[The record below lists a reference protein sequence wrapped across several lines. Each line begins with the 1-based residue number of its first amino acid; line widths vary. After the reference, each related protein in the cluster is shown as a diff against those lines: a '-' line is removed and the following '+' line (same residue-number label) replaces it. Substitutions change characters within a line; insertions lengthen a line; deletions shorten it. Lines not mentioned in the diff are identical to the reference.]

1 MSLEFQRSSYYD
13 RVNDIINK
21 LVLKNS
27 PSDNEIIRNRFL
39 YEVTQYEHKRDNV
52 QKYYNGLRFVMTI
65 GSILLPAILSIGQM
79 DPAKLPKNFD
89 TITYWASW
97 SLSLTITACNG
108 FLQLFSLDKN
118 YLGYSLVVEQLKTEG
133 WQYFQLSGK
142 YENAKTHEQSF
153 KQFCKSIE
161 SIKRKQIEQ
170 EYNGKGEDKKKKFDF
185 EEELKDTLPKQF
197 QQKQIEGHTTNTS
210 STNISSTNIPS
221 TTPPNPLSTLDTL
234 LDVGDSVTDLKQ
246 SLKGASDELL
256 GHTTDVLGDVAKGIL
271 DRSLESMEEGNSSG
285 NNPTGNN
292 PSGNNPSDNKST
304 DKLDNKSKGSE

>member
-185 EEELKDTLPKQF
+185 SEELNSTLPKQF

-210 STNISSTNIPS
+210 TNI
-221 TTPPNPLSTLDTL
+221 PPNPLSTL
-234 LDVGDSVTDLKQ
+234 LDVGDSVADLKQ
-246 SLKGASDELL
+246 SLKGVSGILDE
-256 GHTTDVLGDVAKGIL
+256 TTDVAKGVAKGMAIEL
-271 DRSLESMEEGNSSG
+271 VDRSLETMEEG
-285 NNPTGNN
+285 NPTGNN
-292 PSGNNPSDNKST
+292 HTGNNPT
-304 DKLDNKSKGSE
+304 DDKSKGSE

>member
-1 MSLEFQRSSYYD
+1 MSLEFQRSTYYD

-21 LVLKNS
+21 LVLRNS

-185 EEELKDTLPKQF
+185 EEELNSTLPKQF
-197 QQKQIEGHTTNTS
+197 QQKQIEGQKINTS
-210 STNISSTNIPS
+210 STNM
-221 TTPPNPLSTLDTL
+221 PPNPLSTLDTL
-234 LDVGDSVTDLKQ
+234 LDVSDSVADLKQ
-246 SLKGASDELL
+246 SLKGVDGILDE
-256 GHTTDVLGDVAKGIL
+256 TTDVSKGVAL
-271 DRSLESMEEGNSSG
+271 EMVDRSLETMEEGITNGNNHTG
-285 NNPTGNN
+285 NNPT
-292 PSGNNPSDNKST
+292 
-304 DKLDNKSKGSE
+304 DNKSKGSE